1 MPVMHEFHGSA
12 TAHLE
17 ATPEAV
23 FELITDVGRLPEW
36 NDAIESVAEQPP
48 DVAEGAEWLVVMHP
62 AHLPRWRSRSTAQE
76 IDRDKRR
83 FAYRTVNADGNPS
96 YAVWHWQVDPADD
109 GSEVTVTWD
118 VFLKTADRR
127 WLAGPLRRR
136 GLRHE
141 VAASLPAIDRACHG
155 PST

>member
-1 MPVMHEFHGSA
+1 MHEFHGSA
-12 TAHLE
+12 TVHLE

-48 DVAEGAEWLVVMHP
+48 ELAEGAEWLVVMHP
-62 AHLPRWRSRSTAQE
+62 ARLMRWQSRSTAQE

-96 YAVWHWQVDPADD
+96 YAVWHWQVNPADD
-109 GSEVTVTWD
+109 GSEVMVTWD

-141 VAASLPAIDRACHG
+141 VAASLPAIDRACHS